1 MRRFGGW
8 VVLLCMLSM
17 LTFNVS
23 AQESLAL
30 DDAVRLA
37 REQSPAAKALRAQL
51 AVAESEVDLAG
62 VYPNPTVS
70 YSGYGRAT
78 GNANAINGTQ
88 HQAWIDIPLLI
99 AGQHNARRDVAEADV
114 IVAQADLDAALLA
127 LEVETRSAFTALLAA
142 QDRVSGMQGALVDLR
157 RVLTLV
163 EARAQAGA
171 QSRYDG
177 ERMALEVA
185 RLESDLTVAL
195 AEQRAA
201 ATRLGAA
208 IGRPSTTPTAA
219 GTLAANDHHASA
231 VDELPAVRAARAR
244 VTSANLDV
252 ERAKAERIPEITL
265 GLGAYVTT
273 DGDSTSAYAALS
285 VPLPIFN
292 TGSAAVSRAQAASDA
307 AAAEQAAVE
316 QQIQARITAALGLRT
331 ARRQALEAFDSATQ
345 ARVVGLLQ
353 SAEDSYRLGVSP
365 IFELLDA
372 FRTRVDLVLAR
383 IELATAVA
391 EADIDLIA
399 IAAAPLVP

>member
-8 VVLLCMLSM
+8 VVLLLGLST
-17 LTFNVS
+17 LPFHVS
-23 AQESLAL
+23 AQERLGL
-30 DDAVRLA
+30 EDAVRLA
-37 REQSPAAKALRAQL
+37 REQSPAANALRAQFSL
-51 AVAESEVDLAG
+51 AESEVDLAG
-62 VYPNPTVS
+62 VYPNPTLS

-88 HQAWIDIPLLI
+88 HQAWVDIPLLI
-99 AGQHNARRDVAEADV
+99 AGQHTARRDVAASDV
-114 IVAQADLDAALLA
+114 IVAQAELDSALLA

-142 QDRVSGMQGALVDLR
+142 QDRVAAMQAALVDLR
-157 RVLTLV
+157 RLLTLV

-171 QSRYDG
+171 QSRYDS

-208 IGRPSTTPTAA
+208 IGRPHTTPVAH
-219 GTLAANDHHASA
+219 GILAANDHHAGA

-244 VTSANLDV
+244 VASANLDV
-252 ERAKAERIPEITL
+252 ERARAERIPEVTL

-285 VPLPIFN
+285 IPLPVFN
-292 TGSAAVSRAQAASDA
+292 TGSAAVRRAQAASDA
-307 AAAEQAAVE
+307 AAAEQSAVE
-316 QQIQARITAALGLRT
+316 QQIQARIAAALGLRT
-331 ARRQALEAFDSATQ
+331 ARRHALEAFDRATQ
-345 ARVVGLLQ
+345 TRVAGLLQ
-353 SAEDSYRLGVSP
+353 SAEDAYRLGASP

-372 FRTRVDLVLAR
+372 FRTRVDLLLSR
-383 IELATAVA
+383 IELAAAVA
-391 EADIDLIA
+391 EADINLIA
-399 IAAAPLVP
+399 IAAR